1 MHGEK
6 GGRQG
11 GWCEG
16 FSMEKKRWDADSH
29 DPLILT
35 TKSWLFEGNPLS
47 LSHVLNIP
55 YPLLQRCPRVGH
67 Q

>member
-35 TKSWLFEGNPLS
+35 TKSWLFEGNLLS
-47 LSHVLNIP
+47 LL
-55 YPLLQRCPRVGH
+55 CPKYFLPSLTKMSKSWT
-67 Q
+67 